1 MNSSGGTAESFP
13 RHFIE
18 GSCSHQDL
26 TTAPKADPLFLPASV
41 GVEAGVVYPRCT
53 RAVFRN
59 EQRLELILMKQFFP
73 LIRSASLIIPVVFC
87 ALLCPDSWA
96 QRTTT
101 PHSPAPTTQ
110 GASPLQSQGGS
121 DEDVTSLSLPIPLKS
136 IPPLVADTA
145 EYPDFTLQLIQV
157 GWRPDDPIDL
167 YVIKPKNVEKPP
179 VILYLYGYP
188 SETDRFRNDEF
199 CRLVTKNGFA
209 AVGFV
214 AAMDGHR
221 YHDRP
226 MRQWFVSE
234 LQEAVVKSVHD
245 VQMVLNYL
253 STRSDLDL
261 NRIGMFGQGSGG
273 TIAILVASVDQRI
286 KAINV
291 LDPWGNW
298 PEWMAKSTLI
308 PEDERPDYTT
318 PAFLDKVA
326 ALDPVQVL
334 PHLTLPIHLQDTLYE
349 KETPKVSKDRI
360 ESVMPGSGTVTR
372 YATSEE
378 FKEDLAEGKLLNWIR
393 GQLQTTPASLHNQ
406 VAGKD
411 SSR

>member
-1 MNSSGGTAESFP
+1 
-13 RHFIE
+13 
-18 GSCSHQDL
+18 
-26 TTAPKADPLFLPASV
+26 
-41 GVEAGVVYPRCT
+41 
-53 RAVFRN
+53 
-59 EQRLELILMKQFFP
+59 MKQFFS
-73 LIRSASLIIPVVFC
+73 LTKSASLIIPVVFC
-87 ALLCPDSWA
+87 ALSRQDSLA
-96 QRTTT
+96 QQTTT

-110 GASPLQSQGGS
+110 GASPLQSHSGS
-121 DEDVTSLSLPIPLKS
+121 DEDLTSVSLPIPLKS

-157 GWRPDDPIDL
+157 RWRQDDPIDL

-226 MRQWFVSE
+226 MQQWFVSE

-273 TIAILVASVDQRI
+273 TIAILAASVDPRI
-286 KAINV
+286 KAINL

-318 PAFLDKVA
+318 PPFLDKVA

-360 ESVMPGSGTVTR
+360 ESSMPGSGTVTR
-372 YATSEE
+372 YATPQE
-378 FKEDLAEGKLLNWIR
+378 FKDDLAEGKLLNWIK
-393 GQLQTTPASLHNQ
+393 GQLQSAPASLHNQ
-406 VAGKD
+406 GAGKE

>member
-1 MNSSGGTAESFP
+1 
-13 RHFIE
+13 
-18 GSCSHQDL
+18 
-26 TTAPKADPLFLPASV
+26 
-41 GVEAGVVYPRCT
+41 
-53 RAVFRN
+53 
-59 EQRLELILMKQFFP
+59 MKQFFP
-73 LIRSASLIIPVVFC
+73 FVRNASLIISVVFC
-87 ALLCPDSWA
+87 ALSCKDGWA
-96 QRTTT
+96 QRTTS
-101 PHSPAPTTQ
+101 PHSSAPTTE
-110 GASPLQSQGGS
+110 GASPLQSHAGS
-121 DEDVTSLSLPIPLKS
+121 DEDLTSLSLPIPLKS

-157 GWRPDDPIDL
+157 GWRQDDSIDL

-226 MRQWFVSE
+226 MLQWFVSE

-273 TIAILVASVDQRI
+273 TIAILVASVDPRI

-298 PEWMAKSTLI
+298 PEWMARSTLI

-318 PAFLDKVA
+318 PMFLDKVA
-326 ALDPVQVL
+326 ALDPVRVL
-334 PHLTLPIHLQDTLYE
+334 PRLTLPIHLQDTLYE
-349 KETPKVSKDRI
+349 KETPRVSKDRI
-360 ESVMPGSGTVTR
+360 ESVIPARGTVTR
-372 YATSEE
+372 YATPEE
-378 FKEDLAEGKLLNWIR
+378 FKENLAEGKLLDWIR
-393 GQLQTTPASLHNQ
+393 GQLQSSPASLRNQ
-406 VAGKD
+406 VAGQE

>member
-1 MNSSGGTAESFP
+1 VGAPPSLFQRP
-13 RHFIE
+13 FIQCT
-18 GSCSHQDL
+18 CSQRDL
-26 TTAPKADPLFLPASV
+26 TAAPNADPLFLPASLRL
-41 GVEAGVVYPRCT
+41 EAGVVYPRWT

-59 EQRLELILMKQFFP
+59 DQRLELILMKQFFP
-73 LIRSASLIIPVVFC
+73 LIRNASLIIPVVFC
-87 ALLCPDSWA
+87 AVSCQDGWA
-96 QRTTT
+96 QRTTI
-101 PHSPAPTTQ
+101 PDSSAPTTQ
-110 GASPLQSQGGS
+110 GASPLQSHGGS
-121 DEDVTSLSLPIPLKS
+121 DEDLASLSLRIPLKS

-157 GWRPDDPIDL
+157 GWRRDDPIDL

-179 VILYLYGYP
+179 VVLYLYGYP

-199 CRLVTKNGFA
+199 CRLVTKSGFA

-273 TIAILVASVDQRI
+273 TIAILVASVDPRI

-318 PAFLDKVA
+318 APFLDQVA

-334 PHLTLPIHLQDTLYE
+334 PRLTLPIHLQDTLYE
-349 KETPKVSKDRI
+349 KETPRVSKDRI
-360 ESVMPGSGTVTR
+360 ESVMPGRGTVTR

-378 FKEDLAEGKLLNWIR
+378 FNEDLAEGKLLNWIK
-393 GQLQTTPASLHNQ
+393 GQLQSTPASLRNQ
-406 VAGKD
+406 VGGKE
-411 SSR
+411 SSH